1 MRLKKN
7 RNSVSS
13 HGVTTANVKRYIDYA
28 SLHGFDA
35 LLVEG
40 WNIGWE
46 DWFGNSKDEVF
57 DFVTPYPDFNVA
69 EIRDYAKQK
78 GIKMIMH
85 HETSASIRNYERCMD
100 DAYRF
105 MKENGYDAVKSGY
118 VGNIIPNGQNHYNQW
133 QVNHYLY
140 AVKKAADY
148 KVMVN
153 AHEAVRPP
161 ASAVPGPTSSATS
174 PHGVPSIRHSAAAS
188 PAILPSF
195 PSPV

>member
-13 HGVTTANVKRYIDYA
+13 HGATTANVKRYIDYA

-118 VGNIIPNGQNHYNQW
+118 VGNIIPNG
-133 QVNHYLY
+133 
-140 AVKKAADY
+140 
-148 KVMVN
+148 
-153 AHEAVRPP
+153 
-161 ASAVPGPTSSATS
+161 
-174 PHGVPSIRHSAAAS
+174 
-188 PAILPSF
+188 
-195 PSPV
+195 